1 MLTMKEIEKA
11 LETVDLCNQ
20 YCMCLCDHSEEL
32 KTIKEALEMA
42 KANVW
47 QPIDDW
53 CEERGDVAIVL
64 FTNEDHLLYCTLFT
78 TPLSSDF
85 PDLEEHGLYGY
96 FKTVDMSDLYP
107 TPPQKGQNDE

>member
-42 KANVW
+42 KGNVW
-47 QPIDDW
+47 QPI
-53 CEERGDVAIVL
+53 E
-64 FTNEDHLLYCTLFT
+64 
-78 TPLSSDF
+78 
-85 PDLEEHGLYGY
+85 
-96 FKTVDMSDLYP
+96 
-107 TPPQKGQNDE
+107 TPPKESE